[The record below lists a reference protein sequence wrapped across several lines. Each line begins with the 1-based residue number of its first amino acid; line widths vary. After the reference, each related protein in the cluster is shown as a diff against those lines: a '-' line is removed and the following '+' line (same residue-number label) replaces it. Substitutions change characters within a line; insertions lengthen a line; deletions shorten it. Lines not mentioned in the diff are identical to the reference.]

1 MPTNWC
7 SPRPCS
13 RCSVAFAPVSWSWCG
28 RCCDSCC
35 RVRSCFWKTKGVM
48 KVNWEKLV
56 NLLNNFA
63 KLLLQDHSLPAR
75 LEEDQTIGDRKAGQE
90 QHEQQKKIVEVVV
103 SGRLEHRLVRYVR
116 GQDGPGFEVHHDV
129 QLHRVDYGQSWRER
143 AKAKSFRYQIF
154 RFKKFRIEP
163 GR

>member
-1 MPTNWC
+1 M
-7 SPRPCS
+7 
-13 RCSVAFAPVSWSWCG
+13 
-28 RCCDSCC
+28 
-35 RVRSCFWKTKGVM
+35 
-48 KVNWEKLV
+48 
-56 NLLNNFA
+56 NNFA

-90 QHEQQKKIVEVVV
+90 QHEQQKEIVEVVV

-143 AKAKSFRYQIF
+143 ERRRKVSDTKFFDSKNFELNPVDKPGIAKSAQT
-154 RFKKFRIEP
+154 
-163 GR
+163 